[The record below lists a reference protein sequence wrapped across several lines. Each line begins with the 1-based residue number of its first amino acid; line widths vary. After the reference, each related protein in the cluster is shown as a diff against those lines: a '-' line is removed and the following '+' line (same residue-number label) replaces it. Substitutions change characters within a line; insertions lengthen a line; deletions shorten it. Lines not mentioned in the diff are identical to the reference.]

1 MPTDPRG
8 GSGAAPAGGPAGPGG
23 AGGPGAGGP
32 GAGGEAVRAVP
43 TATYRLQL
51 SMEFSFTDAAV
62 IVPYLATLGVTHL
75 YCSPVLEAVDGS
87 AHGYDVVDHGQIS
100 PELGGQAGFRRL
112 VTACRRAGLGLVVD
126 LVPNHMA
133 VAAPEPANTAWWSV
147 LREGA
152 ESPYASWF
160 DIDWDSPENP
170 GKIVVP
176 VLGDALGTCLARG
189 EIRLATDE
197 DGAWV
202 IVYHDHV
209 LPVAEGT
216 ADPDD
221 VAATLERQHYRLC
234 FWRVAGTELNYRR
247 FFDITTLAGL
257 RQEDPDVFAAT
268 HRLIL
273 DQVRAGAIDGLRI
286 DHPDGLAD
294 PEEYLRRLSEAT
306 GGAWTVVE
314 KILEPGEALPDTWVC
329 AGTTGY
335 DALNRLTRLFID
347 PVSARAFSTLYAE
360 ITDVRA
366 DFATI
371 SRRAKLDVLAGA
383 LRPELDRLAT
393 LALAEARRRR
403 ADLTRVG
410 LHEALAEVLAAFPV
424 YRAYVRPG
432 SAATLEARGHVVR
445 ACARA
450 RESLPLRAGEIG
462 LVEELALSGPPEFV
476 VRFQQTAGP
485 VMAKGVE
492 DTAFYRYSRMIALNE
507 VGGSPGD
514 FPGFPAGHPHSAVH
528 EFHEANSATQRA
540 WPLTMTTLSTH
551 DTKRSEDVRAR
562 LAVLTEDP
570 DGWGGIARRLLA
582 LGERHTDIEHGWPDR
597 PTNYLLAQ
605 TLVGAW
611 PLPADRVRQYMLK
624 AVREAKTHTS
634 WTAPH
639 PGYESALTNY
649 IDAVL
654 DDRDYLATLETY
666 VASLVELGRQNS
678 LAQKLLQL
686 ISPGVPDVYQ
696 GQELWDASL
705 VDPDNRRPVAFG
717 ERAKLL
723 TELGPESGGRKPPP
737 LDDTGAAK
745 LLVVAR
751 ALRLRREHPQW
762 FGAQAT
768 YRPLWASGSAADHV
782 VAFSRSGSVVA
793 VAPRL
798 VLGLRRGGG
807 WRDTTLSLPEGR
819 WTDLFTGR
827 RHDGGVAYVLRLLR
841 DFPVSLLVRT
851 Q

>member
-8 GSGAAPAGGPAGPGG
+8 GAGAADGPGG
-23 AGGPGAGGP
+23 LAAGTEPT
-32 GAGGEAVRAVP
+32 RAVP
-43 TATYRLQL
+43 TSTYRLQL

-62 IVPYLATLGVTHL
+62 IVPYLAALGVTHL
-75 YCSPVLEAVDGS
+75 YCSPILEAADGS
-87 AHGYDVVDHGQIS
+87 THGYDVVSHDQIN

-112 VTACRRAGLGLVVD
+112 VTACRKAGLGLVVD

-133 VAAPEPANTAWWSV
+133 VAAPESANAAWWSV

-160 DIDWDSPENP
+160 DINWNSPENP

-176 VLGDALGTCLARG
+176 ILGDALGTCLARG
-189 EIRLATDE
+189 DIRLATDE
-197 DGAWV
+197 DGAWAV
-202 IVYHDHV
+202 VYHDHV
-209 LPVAEGT
+209 LPVAAGT
-216 ADPDD
+216 VDPDD
-221 VAATLERQHYRLC
+221 VAATLEHQHYRLC

-257 RQEDPDVFAAT
+257 RQEDPDVFTAT

-306 GGAWTVVE
+306 EGAWTVVE
-314 KILEPGEALPDTWVC
+314 KILEPGETLPDTWAC

-347 PVSARAFSTLYAE
+347 PAAARSFTTLYTEVTGAA
-360 ITDVRA
+360 A
-366 DFATI
+366 DFTAVG
-371 SRRAKLDVLAGA
+371 RGAKLDVLAGA
-383 LRPELDRLAT
+383 LHPELDRLTA
-393 LALAEARRRR
+393 LALVEARRRR
-403 ADLTRVG
+403 ADLTGVG
-410 LHEALAEVLAAFPV
+410 LHEALGEVLAAFPV

-432 SAATLEARGHVVR
+432 AAATLEARGHIVR
-445 ACARA
+445 ACQHA
-450 RESLPLRAGEIG
+450 RESLPLRAGEID
-462 LVEELALSGPPEFV
+462 LIEDLALAGPPEFI

-492 DTAFYRYSRMIALNE
+492 DTAFYRYGRMIALNE

-528 EFHEANSATQRA
+528 EFHEANAIMQRT

-570 DGWGGIARRLLA
+570 DGWGEVVRRLIA
-582 LGERHTDIEHGWPDR
+582 LGERHTDTEQGWPDR
-597 PTNYLLAQ
+597 GTSYLLAQ

-611 PLPADRVRQYMLK
+611 PLPAERTRQYMLK
-624 AVREAKTHTS
+624 AAREAKIHTS
-634 WTAPH
+634 WTDPN
-639 PGYESALTNY
+639 PGYESALVNY
-649 IDAVL
+649 VDAVL
-654 DDRDYLATLETY
+654 DDRDYVTTLETY
-666 VASLVELGRQNS
+666 VATLVELGRQNS

-686 ISPGVPDVYQ
+686 VSPGVPDVYQ

-705 VDPDNRRPVAFG
+705 VDPDNRRPVNFG

-723 TELGPESGGRKPPP
+723 TELGPEPATRRPPP

-762 FGAQAT
+762 FGTRAS

-782 VAFSRSGSVVA
+782 VAFTRSGSVVA

-807 WRDTTLSLPEGR
+807 WRDTTLPLPEGR